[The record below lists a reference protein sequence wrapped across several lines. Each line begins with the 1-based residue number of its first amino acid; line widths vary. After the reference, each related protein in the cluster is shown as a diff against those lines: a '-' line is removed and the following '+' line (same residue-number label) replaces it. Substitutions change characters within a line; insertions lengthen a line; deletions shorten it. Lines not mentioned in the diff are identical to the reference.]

1 MEVLDL
7 LQEIGVAVLCVL
19 LVHLVGHHPN
29 SQELLLEAILGDF
42 FQLRLVHMISQHGSI
57 LIDSFEQ
64 PLLSVFKT
72 ILPIFVHFV
81 FNVPQQRQF
90 VFEPL
95 FAILSGLN
103 LQQTMSFLHYLRKT
117 VAKVLGDL
125 FESGSRMLTV
135 LKLIQCSLKMG

>member
-29 SQELLLEAILGDF
+29 SQELLLEAILSDF

-64 PLLSVFKT
+64 PLLSVFKA
-72 ILPIFVHFV
+72 ILPIFVHLV
-81 FNVPQQRQF
+81 FNVPSAASICF
-90 VFEPL
+90 
-95 FAILSGLN
+95 
-103 LQQTMSFLHYLRKT
+103 
-117 VAKVLGDL
+117 
-125 FESGSRMLTV
+125 
-135 LKLIQCSLKMG
+135 